1 MKYLD
6 LHDFRD
12 QFNQA
17 VDFVRVVTIFSPP
30 DLYAN
35 TDKVLSASCSRKSI
49 QKSLKGFRFGSP

>member
-17 VDFVRVVTIFSPP
+17 VDFVRVVTIFSP
-30 DLYAN
+30 
-35 TDKVLSASCSRKSI
+35 T
-49 QKSLKGFRFGSP
+49 